1 VERHHHSTCP
11 QCLEAGARQI
21 EKFDSQPNDYANS
34 THYAWQAG
42 VQSADSMFF
51 FQDNPER

>member
-1 VERHHHSTCP
+1 MKLNCEAQRHHYSTCP

-21 EKFDSQPNDYANS
+21 ELFDSQLNDYANS

-42 VQSADSMFF
+42 VHLLKQARMA
-51 FQDNPER
+51 